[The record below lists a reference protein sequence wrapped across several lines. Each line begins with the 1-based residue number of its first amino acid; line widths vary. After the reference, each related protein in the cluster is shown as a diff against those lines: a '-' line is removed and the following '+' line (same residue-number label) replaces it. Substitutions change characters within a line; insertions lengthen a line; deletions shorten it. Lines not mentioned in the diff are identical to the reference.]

1 MSRIGNR
8 VLTIPADVKLIVNSN
23 NVIIAGKNNELTVA
37 YPSQLIQVKVEDN
50 KVVVLRVNDEKQTKM
65 FHGTVNANIAN
76 ALYGVTVGWKKELDI
91 KGVGYRAKVE
101 GNKLNVGFGFSHPI
115 VLDIPANL
123 TVSTPSQTEISIVGA
138 DKASVGAFAAT
149 IRSYRLPEPYK
160 GKGAMYKGER
170 IIRKAGKTA
179 DKKK

>member
-8 VLTIPADVKLIVNSN
+8 VLTIPADVKLIVNSD

-76 ALYGVTVGWKKELDI
+76 ALYGVTVGWKKNWIL
-91 KGVGYRAKVE
+91 KG
-101 GNKLNVGFGFSHPI
+101 
-115 VLDIPANL
+115 
-123 TVSTPSQTEISIVGA
+123 
-138 DKASVGAFAAT
+138 
-149 IRSYRLPEPYK
+149 
-160 GKGAMYKGER
+160 
-170 IIRKAGKTA
+170 
-179 DKKK
+179 